1 MTVPASGLAILS
13 STCSKYGGVNI
24 PVSTGTAASAKAG
37 SAGAGAHFAMPT
49 GVAAAVAVVG
59 AVGAML

>member
-1 MTVPASGLAILS
+1 MTVPGDGLDILS

-24 PVSTGTAASAKAG
+24 AASTGAASAKAG
-37 SAGAGAHFAMPT
+37 SAGAAAHFAMPT